1 MFNQII
7 EEDVKS
13 IINGVGKEFKRLE
26 DKKLLITGPNGLL
39 ASYIVDTI
47 AYLND
52 MLFDEPCKVIG
63 IARSKIEENDRLGHL
78 LNRKDINFIYQNIK
92 YPIKLENVNF
102 IIHAAG
108 RSSPQIFVN
117 EPISTIDTNITA
129 LRWLLSIPLDNPI
142 ESFIFFSSSE
152 IYGNPTVIPTPET
165 YIGATNPL
173 APRGC
178 YTESKRCCEALCS
191 AYFKEHKIPVK
202 IIRPAIVYGPG
213 LSIYDKRVIGKFI
226 KDALIDGVI
235 TLLDRGDAKRSYCYI
250 TDAMIIFWKVFFSDF
265 NGEAFNVGN
274 QHDEITI
281 KELAQKILKITGG
294 DLKFNIKEDEFR
306 KDAPNRVRLDMSKVK
321 ERFGFEPEIKID
333 NGLKRIITWNKEIF
347 NL

>member
-1 MFNQII
+1 MFNQVI

-52 MLFDEPCKVIG
+52 IFFDEPCKVIG
-63 IARSKIEENDRLGHL
+63 IARSKIEENNRLGHL
-78 LNRKDINFIYQNIK
+78 LNRKDINFIYQDIK

-129 LRWLLSIPLDNPI
+129 LRWLLSISLDNPI

-165 YIGATNPL
+165 YVGATNPS

-178 YTESKRCCEALCS
+178 YTESKRC
-191 AYFKEHKIPVK
+191 
-202 IIRPAIVYGPG
+202 
-213 LSIYDKRVIGKFI
+213 
-226 KDALIDGVI
+226 
-235 TLLDRGDAKRSYCYI
+235 
-250 TDAMIIFWKVFFSDF
+250 
-265 NGEAFNVGN
+265 
-274 QHDEITI
+274 
-281 KELAQKILKITGG
+281 
-294 DLKFNIKEDEFR
+294 
-306 KDAPNRVRLDMSKVK
+306 
-321 ERFGFEPEIKID
+321 
-333 NGLKRIITWNKEIF
+333 
-347 NL
+347 